1 MAFSGNPPPSL
12 RAARV
17 LVADDDLISRKRLES
32 LLRKRGYEVTSAT
45 DGLEALAVLE
55 AIDSPS
61 IAILDWMMP
70 GFDGPEIC
78 RKLRTANREPYV
90 YVILV
95 TGKDSKDDLIA
106 GLDAGADDYLTKP
119 FHAQELE
126 VRLRSGARI
135 VELQC
140 ELISTRERLRYQAS
154 HDILTGVFNRAAL
167 TESLDRELARSRR
180 AGDPLSVLMVDL
192 DFFKRVN
199 DTCGHAA
206 GDAVLREACVRFKG
220 ALRAYDILGRFGGEE
235 FVVVLPSCE
244 AEGAL
249 RSAERLRAAL
259 ADSPM
264 RVGEH
269 TVAVTCSVG
278 VGVGS
283 RPREVDAAGL
293 LASADAAVYEAK
305 RLGRDRVVLGLP
317 PKAQDSLPPPSI
329 KVC

>member
-1 MAFSGNPPPSL
+1 M
-12 RAARV
+12 
-17 LVADDDLISRKRLES
+17 LVADDDVISRKRLES
-32 LLRKRGYEVTSAT
+32 LLKKRGYEVTSAR

-55 AIDSPS
+55 GIDSPS

-70 GFDGPEIC
+70 GVDGPEIC
-78 RKLRTANREPYV
+78 RKLRKANREPYV

-167 TESLDRELARSRR
+167 TEALDRELSRSRR
-180 AGDPLSVLMVDL
+180 DGEPVSVLMLDL

-206 GDAVLREACVRFKG
+206 GDAVLREACARFKS

-244 AEGAL
+244 ADGAL

-259 ADSPM
+259 GDAPI
-264 RVGEH
+264 RAGEH
-269 TVAVTCSVG
+269 TLPVTCSIG
-278 VGVGS
+278 VGVAL
-283 RPREVDAAGL
+283 RPREADAASL

-305 RLGRDRVVLGLP
+305 RLGRNRVELGLP
-317 PKAQDSLPPPSI
+317 PIPQGSIPPMSV
-329 KVC
+329 KLA